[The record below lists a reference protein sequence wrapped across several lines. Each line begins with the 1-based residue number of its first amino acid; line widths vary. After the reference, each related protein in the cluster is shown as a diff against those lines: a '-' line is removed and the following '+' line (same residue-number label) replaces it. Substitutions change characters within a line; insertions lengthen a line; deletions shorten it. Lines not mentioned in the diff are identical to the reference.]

1 MKIKYVSK
9 KDKELLLRSVKSC
22 RFDRNFDAN
31 GQVKSNQI
39 NPQLRVQR
47 ESDRCHDDVGYQ
59 DPKV

>member
-1 MKIKYVSK
+1 
-9 KDKELLLRSVKSC
+9 LLRSVKSC